1 MASNWI
7 IRKDVEL
14 TRIRGVDQLTNVGH
28 IFKADNQAHVWEA
41 HIYQDGQPVTLTG
54 YGVRGY
60 FIRSDGST
68 IAVSGS
74 ASGNV
79 ASVTFNNSC
88 YAHSGLL
95 KGALRLEKTNEI
107 ITVAALYAVVD
118 VAATDNVVIN
128 TETEPDVE
136 EILAELDEAITNAQA
151 AASELS
157 TAIEDKAV
165 IYTGAQ
171 NLTEAQKEQAR
182 ENIGAT
188 AGAVRYDAAQTL
200 TDAQKST
207 ARGNIGALATNQGAA
222 NEGFAMVVGPGGNV
236 VPAEAGLSEATK
248 TALLNIFQHV
258 AYTDAQGQT
267 YYDALYAALYAS
279 AYPRIGATF
288 DPGSNTI
295 YVDEGLNALKQYMV
309 VKVYEDAEDTG
320 TVVPST
326 DYTLTGTL
334 SDGENTVVVGYDG
347 MVTSVQVEAVD
358 FYNRMTVSTAD
369 GTLVKLAGS
378 VDVGQNDTQ
387 KYPSRVRLLLPYESR
402 RTYCQTRGKAQYY
415 DYNGTNVG
423 TGYYPTP
430 VPAAATHVAISMIP
444 DGQYVYAQIVSLD
457 ESAGQYGNSLYQS
470 GWTQFTNNRMEF
482 DLPAATNRYLVF
494 NTKYD
499 SAGQSYPVEPQSVTV
514 EFTAE
519 V

>member
-28 IFKADNQAHVWEA
+28 IYKADNQAHVWEA

-320 TVVPST
+320 TVVASA

-334 SDGENTVVVGYDG
+334 ADGENTVVVGYDG
-347 MVTSVQVEAVD
+347 MVTAVQVEAVD
-358 FYNRMTVSTAD
+358 FYNIHEWSTENEL
-369 GTLVKLAGS
+369 LVQYGVHGLYNNTCGYNGNSSGPSSTRRSMWAKRGPIGAY
-378 VDVGQNDTQ
+378 DNDTHAISSVY
-387 KYPSRVRLLLPYESR
+387 YPIPVPDDATVVSITLTNSSSLPNAMYGVMEWQYNDATNAYD
-402 RTYCQTRGKAQYY
+402 RTVNGGWKAQGT
-415 DYNGTNVG
+415 DIQLATGTNRF
-423 TGYYPTP
+423 
-430 VPAAATHVAISMIP
+430 ISITFK
-444 DGQYVYAQIVSLD
+444 
-457 ESAGQYGNSLYQS
+457 ESAAGN
-470 GWTQFTNNRMEF
+470 TQF
-482 DLPAATNRYLVF
+482 
-494 NTKYD
+494 
-499 SAGQSYPVEPQSVTV
+499 SVEPSIVV
-514 EFTAE
+514 SFS
-519 V
+519 